1 MYAAVKDADRQTDRQ
16 ADRQTS
22 PISNFK
28 RASASLDRGS
38 HVCYNSGHHIFL
50 SHARNNGRK
59 TEKSP
64 DHRNLY
70 NVKAVKASTTAV

>member
-1 MYAAVKDADRQTDRQ
+1 MYAAVKDADRQT
-16 ADRQTS
+16 DRQTS

-38 HVCYNSGHHIFL
+38 HVCYNLGHHIFL

-64 DHRNLY
+64 DHGNLY
-70 NVKAVKASTTAV
+70 NVKAVKASMTAV